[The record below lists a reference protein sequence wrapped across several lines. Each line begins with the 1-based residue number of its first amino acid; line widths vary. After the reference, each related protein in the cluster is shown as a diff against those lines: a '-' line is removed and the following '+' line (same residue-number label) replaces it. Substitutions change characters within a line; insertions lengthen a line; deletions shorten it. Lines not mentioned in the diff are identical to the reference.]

1 MTDLGMLGE
10 ALRYID
16 RGWRVFSVHG
26 LVNGRCTCGRDGC
39 SSPGKHPLTR
49 HGLYDATTDRAVV
62 TGWFRKWRH
71 ANIAVATGRE
81 SDLVVIDVDLPKA
94 EISLEVLEH
103 IGRPLTETLT
113 VLTGGGGRHL
123 YFRHPHR
130 SLPNTSGRVPGFD
143 EALPGLDVRSD
154 GGYVV
159 APPSLHHSGGKYAW
173 ADSDAIIAPLPD
185 WIQEPER
192 APLSAGA
199 AGPADYTG
207 NGSAY
212 GLHVL
217 AAELASLQ
225 GATPGSRNHALNRA
239 AFAISQVVA
248 GGELDESYARKEL
261 LTTAL
266 AIGLPEPE
274 ARQTLDSGFTA
285 GARQPRSAPHRRT
298 SS

>member
-1 MTDLGMLGE
+1 MLS
-10 ALRYID
+10 D
-16 RGWRVFSVHG
+16 TSSVAG
-26 LVNGRCTCGRDGC
+26 ASFRCTDCSCERPLC

-49 HGLYDATTDRAVV
+49 HGLYDATTDPENIKR
-62 TGWFRKWRH
+62 WFDTWPH
-71 ANIAVATGRE
+71 ANIAIATGRE
-81 SDLVVIDVDLPKA
+81 SDLLVIDVDLPKA
-94 EISLEVLEH
+94 EPSLRVLEH
-103 IGRPLTETLT
+103 ADRSLAETLT

-173 ADSDAIIAPLPD
+173 AEPDAIIAPLPD

-225 GATPGSRNHALNRA
+225 GATSGSRNHSLNRA
-239 AFAISQVVA
+239 AFAVSQVVA
-248 GGELDESYARKEL
+248 GGELDEHHARSEL
-261 LTTAL
+261 LETAL
-266 AIGLPEPE
+266 AIDLPEPE
-274 ARQTLDSGFTA
+274 ARQTIDSGFRA
-285 GARQPRSAPHRRT
+285 GTREPRSAPHRLP
-298 SS
+298 